1 MSVES
6 IGTLVSTKIPS
17 YSNAADIQQALR
29 IYHYGS
35 ESYDPANTSTAALV
49 NPSIAYSL
57 NDLQTQITANT
68 SNVILKSSLTAK
80 GDLISA
86 SASSTPETLTVGTN
100 NQILIA
106 NNATASGLQWTSTL
120 TSPTINT
127 PVIDTI
133 SPSSSSATASL
144 WNTTLTTGSISTG
157 GALTSG
163 GITLAGGT
171 TFAGTIAIANASTS
185 AHTISISNG
194 AGTTNKTINIGTA
207 STGGT
212 TAITLGST
220 AGATST
226 IQLNGSV
233 ATTSA
238 ITTGG
243 PLNLNHTNPNISSNN
258 ASVASIFTSTVT
270 GINIG
275 SSTIK
280 TTAFPAD
287 GTTSTA
293 AAGEGYMGMP
303 QVVVSSG
310 GKTLAATDAGKH
322 IYVTTNNSQ
331 TITIP
336 ANTSVALPIGT
347 TVVIVNASGISS
359 SIAINTD
366 TLRLANSTSTGTRS
380 LASNGMCTLVKIN
393 STEWIASGNGLT

>member
-1 MSVES
+1 MPSS
-6 IGTLVSTKIPS
+6 IGSLYDTLMP
-17 YSNAADIQQALR
+17 NLDEAADIQEALR
-29 IYHYGS
+29 LYHYGAPS
-35 ESYDPANTSTAALV
+35 GTDPGEYNPANTSTSNLV
-49 NPSIAYSL
+49 TNSIAGYL
-57 NDLQTQITANT
+57 NARIA
-68 SNVILKSSLTAK
+68 KSDLTAK
-80 GDLISA
+80 GQLISA
-86 SASSTPETLTVGTN
+86 SASSTPEILSVGTN

-106 NNATASGLQWTSTL
+106 NSATTSGLQWTSTL
-120 TSPTINT
+120 TSPTITT

-133 SPSSSSATASL
+133 NISAAGASASL
-144 WNTTLTTGSISTG
+144 WNSTITTGSIATG

-194 AGTTNKTINIGTA
+194 VGTTNKTINIGTA

-212 TAITLGST
+212 TAITLGSA

-275 SSTIK
+275 SSTIR
-280 TTAFPAD
+280 TTAYPAD

-303 QVVVSSG
+303 QVTTSISR
-310 GKTLAATDAGKH
+310 TFAASDAGKH
-322 IYVTTNNSQ
+322 VYVTTTGTTQ
-331 TITIP
+331 TIP
-336 ANTSVALPIGT
+336 ANSAVALPIGT
-347 TVVIVNASGISS
+347 TIVVVNGSGVSTTIG
-359 SIAINTD
+359 INTD
-366 TLRLANSTSTGTRS
+366 TLRLANSASTGNRT
-380 LASNGMCTLVKIN
+380 LASNGMCTLLKIN